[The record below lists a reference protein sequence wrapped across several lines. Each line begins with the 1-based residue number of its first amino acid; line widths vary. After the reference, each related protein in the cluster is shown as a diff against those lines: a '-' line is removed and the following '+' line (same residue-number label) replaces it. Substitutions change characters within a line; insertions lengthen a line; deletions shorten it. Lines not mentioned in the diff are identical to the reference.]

1 MIKTIYICEKC
12 GHEQLTDQQFWK
24 VGVQAHPINY
34 PHTANSFVTG
44 KTMEVCRPCLE
55 SFGIHVQQKQDGPA
69 QPVPTVEDLIKEI
82 IERCSPE

>member
-34 PHTANSFVTG
+34 PHTAHSFVTG
-44 KTMEVCRPCLE
+44 KTMDVCRPCLE
-55 SFGIHVQQKQDGPA
+55 SFGLHVQKKQDGPA
-69 QPVPTVEDLIKEI
+69 QPVPTVEDLIKAI
-82 IERCSPE
+82 IERCSHD